1 MNRAF
6 RLVTLSFLLLTLLLL
21 SLLGYLFYGAKA
33 QEKKSEQ
40 KRALVAFVGLSDLAL
55 SNERYLRHRS
65 LSTPFQVYSVDGAL
79 REYDTESFVQRKG
92 YW

>member
-1 MNRAF
+1 MLVAF
-6 RLVTLSFLLLTLLLL
+6 
-21 SLLGYLFYGAKA
+21 LFYDSKT
-33 QEKKSEQ
+33 QEKKIEQ

-65 LSTPFQVYSVDGAL
+65 LSTPFEVYPLDGVL

-92 YW
+92 F